1 MTFPVFD
8 QLLDGGQAENDGEG
22 DEGDV
27 TTGWRNVRNLL
38 EETDDL
44 VVPVFNIVFFAFL
57 IVKAEANN
65 NKLGPVRR
73 YKTNC

>member
-22 DEGDV
+22 NEGDV

-38 EETDDL
+38 EETNDL

-65 NKLGPVRR
+65 KQGPVRR